1 MPITFIFAGFLL
13 LGIILAVP
21 LIPLSIV
28 LFIIKKKKTALV
40 IFMIPVGL
48 LVIYVGMNLLLFGLI
63 WVHDFKMNMQPTRI
77 FNSMFGFEPGEQTEV
92 LEAYVENGLDYET
105 TLIKF
110 RTTKDTIDK
119 IIHDRFNTIPLET
132 FKKKYSS
139 NSHDLPGRVR
149 AWFTPSSEKPNL
161 FYLAEPFNNLFGNVN
176 EAILCYNEETGIA
189 YFHWIGLD

>member
-1 MPITFIFAGFLL
+1 MPITFIFAGLFF

-21 LIPLSIV
+21 LILLSIV
-28 LFIIKKKKTALV
+28 LFIIKKKKIALI

-48 LVIYVGMNLLLFGLI
+48 LVFSVGMTLLVFGRI
-63 WVHDFKMNMQPTRI
+63 WVNDFKMNMQPTHI
-77 FNSMFGFEPGEQTEV
+77 FNATFGFEPGEQTEV
-92 LEAYVENGLDYET
+92 LEAYIKNGLDYET

-119 IIHDRFNTIPLET
+119 IIRERFNTIPLET
-132 FKKKYSS
+132 FEKKYSS
-139 NSHDLPGRVR
+139 NRHNLPGRVR

-161 FYLAEPFNNLFGNVN
+161 FYLAEPFNNSFSNVN
-176 EAILCYNEETGIA
+176 EAILCYNDETGIA